1 MNDNC
6 IHPIQLRFKYLS
18 RQFFCCITCCYDIV
32 LTCINDC
39 RSIVVIIYC
48 LLFIVAII
56 INIIL
61 VMCDIGYC
69 RSYSIYAATL
79 YVDSGPVY
87 CQPPA
92 CLACASRAV
101 INRTTAKL
109 RLRAWFEFDWQP
121 CQLRKF
127 RAYDL
132 KLLATAK
139 VWRLC

>member
-1 MNDNC
+1 MILC
-6 IHPIQLRFKYLS
+6 LLALMI
-18 RQFFCCITCCYDIV
+18 
-32 LTCINDC
+32 C

-48 LLFIVAII
+48 LLFIVAIL
-56 INIIL
+56 INTIL
-61 VMCDIGYC
+61 VMCDIDYC

-121 CQLRKF
+121 CGNFAR
-127 RAYDL
+127 
-132 KLLATAK
+132 TI
-139 VWRLC
+139 